1 MSAALLML
9 LACVVLVF
17 TIIPLHDVQSIEQF
31 FNILI
36 TYVWGVACIVAV
48 IAIVG
53 IYLFVWIENRKDAKE
68 EEEISKLAGRE

>member
-1 MSAALLML
+1 ML
-9 LACVVLVF
+9 LACIVLVF

-36 TYVWGVACIVAV
+36 TYVWGAAGIVAV

-53 IYLFVWIENRKDAKE
+53 TLFFGWIENRKDVKE
-68 EEEISKLAGRE
+68 EEKNPT

>member
-9 LACVVLVF
+9 LACIVLVF

-36 TYVWGVACIVAV
+36 TYVWGAAGIVAV

-53 IYLFVWIENRKDAKE
+53 TLFFGWIENRKDVKE
-68 EEEISKLAGRE
+68 EEKNPT

>member
-1 MSAALLML
+1 MSAAILML
-9 LACVVLVF
+9 LACFVLVF

-36 TYVWGVACIVAV
+36 TYVWSAAGIVAV

-53 IYLFVWIENRKDAKE
+53 TLVFGWIENRKDAKE
-68 EEEISKLAGRE
+68 GEEKSKLAGRE